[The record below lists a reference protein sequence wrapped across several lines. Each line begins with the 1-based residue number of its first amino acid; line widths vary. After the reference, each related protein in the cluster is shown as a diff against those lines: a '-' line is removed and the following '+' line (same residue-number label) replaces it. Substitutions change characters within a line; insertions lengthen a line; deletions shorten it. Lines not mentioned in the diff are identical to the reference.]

1 MDSKRNVGGAGTLW
15 LWGITVV
22 KFNQTYWDLLPSQIV
37 KWQVKNTC
45 RLVAKWRLIDC
56 VIFIGQFPEGIPS
69 NQVHGFQT
77 CPHQTD
83 EPYPPPPPRIFHTM
97 LLTNPKKA
105 TNMTKVWQRRTASGI
120 WRPAWDLKRS
130 VLFACSRLP
139 SPSMSISSKARSFA
153 SPAVE
158 SFNSLEPC
166 TNSTISSSVS
176 SQARRISAMS
186 PALSPASSWPRF
198 RRKLGSILG
207 NGASVGLGQRLGVTS
222 CTSLFH
228 EGVIFEVKMIL
239 TRKLMLKEH
248 ETQVS
253 NYKHVMVCFAGR
265 LPAVNHYQKTSRR
278 KVGPIYRYRPVPLQG
293 CLDKDSFF
301 SEFWS
306 TIVSKGTS
314 GSPVYYFQLLVTFDT
329 CQRARIAG
337 AFVWKIL
344 DLYDS

>member
-1 MDSKRNVGGAGTLW
+1 MKIDW
-15 LWGITVV
+15 
-22 KFNQTYWDLLPSQIV
+22 
-37 KWQVKNTC
+37 
-45 RLVAKWRLIDC
+45 LIDC

-130 VLFACSRLP
+130 VLFARSRLP

-228 EGVIFEVKMIL
+228 EGVIFEVKMIIWHVSSCSRNMRLKFRITNTWWFASQGDFRRL
-239 TRKLMLKEH
+239 TTTKRHREGKWVRYTDIGPCHFKDVWARTHFL
-248 ETQVS
+248 VS
-253 NYKHVMVCFAGR
+253 SEVR
-265 LPAVNHYQKTSRR
+265 LCPKAL
-278 KVGPIYRYRPVPLQG
+278 PVRLFIISS
-293 CLDKDSFF
+293 C
-301 SEFWS
+301 WS
-306 TIVSKGTS
+306 LST
-314 GSPVYYFQLLVTFDT
+314 PVRGLAL
-329 CQRARIAG
+329 RARSCGKSSI
-337 AFVWKIL
+337 FTILSTKI
-344 DLYDS
+344 